1 MARGRRSG
9 LSVWGLL
16 VVDKPPGPTSHDI
29 VDAVRR
35 GTGQRRVGHAGTLD
49 PLASGVLVLAL
60 GQATRLLEYL
70 SASDKEYV
78 AELTLGVTTDTY
90 DATGTV
96 VVERPLPDGLS
107 VEQVEEAL
115 ARLRGTFSQR
125 PPVYSAVKVEGQ
137 PAYRRARAG
146 EAVALAPRPVTIH
159 ELALL
164 EFAPPKLA
172 LRVRCSA
179 GTYVRSLAHDLGEA
193 LGCGAMLSALRRT
206 ASGRFSIEDAV
217 PWQALVAAFDDA
229 AWQRW
234 LLPADLALEGMP
246 RVPLGEEGL
255 QRVRNGQPVSDACAV
270 EGLARGY
277 APDGRFAAVLSG
289 DPPAGVWRPVKVFAA
304 AAGQDETEPD
314 N

>member
-1 MARGRRSG
+1 M
-9 LSVWGLL
+9 WGLL
-16 VVDKPPGPTSHDI
+16 VVDKPVGPTSHDI

-78 AELTLGVTTDTY
+78 AALTLGVTTDTY
-90 DATGTV
+90 DATGATV
-96 VVERPLPDGLS
+96 SERPLPIGLTPARI
-107 VEQVEEAL
+107 EQEL
-115 ARLRGTFSQR
+115 ARMRGTISQR
-125 PPVYSAVKVEGQ
+125 PPAYSAVKIGGR
-137 PAYRRARAG
+137 PAHRRARAG
-146 EAVALAPRPVTIH
+146 EDVALAPRVVAIH

-164 EFAPPKLA
+164 ELAPPALV

-193 LGCGAMLSALRRT
+193 LGCGAVLSALRRT
-206 ASGRFSIEDAV
+206 ASGRFSIEHAV
-217 PWQALVAAFDDA
+217 PWEALTAAFMDGT
-229 AWQRW
+229 WQRW
-234 LLPADLALEGMP
+234 LLPSDLALEGMP

-255 QRVRNGQPVSDACAV
+255 RRVRSGQPIPDADAV

-277 APDGRFAAVLSG
+277 APDGQFTAVLKG
-289 DPPAGVWRPVKVFAA
+289 YPEAGVWRPVKVFAA
-304 AAGQDETEPD
+304 PAEHNTEPD
-314 N
+314 M